1 MCRNDKDVK
10 GTGEKSSEE
19 SMRMKDELHE
29 QEEQP
34 CFEHVTV
41 KEEPSFD
48 ESMPIKE
55 EMSCQIKEEPY
66 LEDEQS
72 LMSPGEDESTA
83 DVYSVEKQDEH
94 VYSVEKQDGEEEE
107 MNGGKNLHH
116 R

>member
-1 MCRNDKDVK
+1 LCRRDK
-10 GTGEKSSEE
+10 TEE
-19 SMRMKDELHE
+19 STQMKDELHE

-48 ESMPIKE
+48 ESKPIKQ
-55 EMSCQIKEEPY
+55 EMSCQIKEEPE

-72 LMSPGEDESTA
+72 LVSPCEDESTA

-94 VYSVEKQDGEEEE
+94 VYSVEKQDEQEEE
-107 MNGGKNLHH
+107 MNVGKSLHH

>member
-1 MCRNDKDVK
+1 LCRHDKAVK
-10 GTGEKSSEE
+10 GTGDNSSEE
-19 SMRMKDELHE
+19 STLMKDELHE

-41 KEEPSFD
+41 KEEPSF
-48 ESMPIKE
+48 EERMPIKE

-66 LEDEQS
+66 LEDEQL
-72 LMSPGEDESTA
+72 LMSPGEEESTA
-83 DVYSVEKQDEH
+83 DVYSVEKQDG
-94 VYSVEKQDGEEEE
+94 QEEE